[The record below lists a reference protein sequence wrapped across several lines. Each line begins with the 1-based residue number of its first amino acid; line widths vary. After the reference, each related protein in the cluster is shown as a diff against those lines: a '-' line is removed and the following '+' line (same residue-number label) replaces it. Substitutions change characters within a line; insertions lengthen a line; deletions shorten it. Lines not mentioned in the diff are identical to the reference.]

1 MKRTFFIT
9 SLLYLGL
16 ALPVYSAE
24 ENSMSEVNHELQVNF
39 SGTWLLDKASSDDP
53 EAKMKEIREM
63 MRESRG
69 MRGGMGSG
77 FGRANGG
84 GMGGGHQGGGRG
96 SSGGMLAASTS
107 GLRSLISGAE
117 VLELSH
123 ADPMLLI
130 TADGGPQQR
139 LFTDFRGAV
148 VSASS
153 SVPQAVTTAGWEGD
167 VLVIETTRDSNPT
180 LLQRY
185 HLNANTGQ
193 LEIITDFMPPSS
205 SRNVSIKRFY
215 DRVNVRAA
223 NVVGGA
229 S

>member
-1 MKRTFFIT
+1 MNRTFFIT

-16 ALPVYSAE
+16 ALPVHSAE
-24 ENSMSEVNHELQVNF
+24 ESSMSEVKHKLQADF

-69 MRGGMGSG
+69 MRGGMGGG
-77 FGRANGG
+77 FGRAKGG
-84 GMGGGHQGGGRG
+84 GMGGGHQGGRG
-96 SSGGMLAASTS
+96 SSGGMLATSTS
-107 GLRSLISGAE
+107 ELRTLISGAE

-123 ADPMLLI
+123 ADPLLLI

-139 LFTDFRGAV
+139 LFTDFRGAA

-185 HLNANTGQ
+185 HLNADTGQ

-215 DRVNVRAA
+215 DRA
-223 NVVGGA
+223 NARTANAVDGA